1 MTDSDASDPYSGAHI
16 IANESEFAVEFGQF
30 LWSLLVIFFMI
41 MYFMILFSVVID
53 LFRNHQMGGFA
64 KALWIIFLIFIPL
77 ISLLV
82 YVIVYGKSMAQRQQA
97 AVVEAQ
103 QEQAD
108 YIKQVAGTSPAE
120 QIAQAQQLLNSG
132 AISQDE
138 FDKLKAKAL
147 S

>member
-1 MTDSDASDPYSGAHI
+1 
-16 IANESEFAVEFGQF
+16 VEFGEF

-64 KALWIIFLIFIPL
+64 KALWILFLIFIPL

-103 QEQAD
+103 QEQDA

-120 QIAQAQQLLNSG
+120 QIAQAQQLLSSG
-132 AISQDE
+132 AISQEE

>member
-1 MTDSDASDPYSGAHI
+1 M
-16 IANESEFAVEFGQF
+16 ANELF
-30 LWSLLVIFFMI
+30 LPNKDRLETSLLILVPQVECLLLPFLYLIFFMI

-77 ISLLV
+77 ISLLI
-82 YVIVYGKSMAQRQQA
+82 YVIVYGKSMAERQQS
-97 AVVEAQ
+97 AVVQAQ
-103 QEQAD
+103 QDQDA

-138 FDKLKAKAL
+138 FDKLKTKSL

>member
-1 MTDSDASDPYSGAHI
+1 M
-16 IANESEFAVEFGQF
+16 EFGQF

-97 AVVEAQ
+97 AVTEAQ
-103 QEQAD
+103 QEQDA

-120 QIAQAQQLLNSG
+120 QIAQAQQLLSSG

-138 FDKLKAKAL
+138 YDKLKAKAL

>member
-1 MTDSDASDPYSGAHI
+1 
-16 IANESEFAVEFGQF
+16 VEFGQF

-64 KALWIIFLIFIPL
+64 KALWIIFLIFVPL
-77 ISLLV
+77 ISLLI
-82 YVIVYGKSMAQRQQA
+82 YVIVYGKSMAQRQQS

-103 QEQAD
+103 QEQDA

-132 AISQDE
+132 AISQAE
-138 FDKLKAKAL
+138 FDKLKTKAL

>member
-1 MTDSDASDPYSGAHI
+1 
-16 IANESEFAVEFGQF
+16 VEFGEF

-97 AVVEAQ
+97 AVIDAQ
-103 QEQAD
+103 QEQDA

>member
-1 MTDSDASDPYSGAHI
+1 MQ
-16 IANESEFAVEFGQF
+16 FGEF
-30 LWSLLVIFFMI
+30 LWSLLLIFFMI
-41 MYFMILFSVVID
+41 MDFMILFSVVID

-64 KALWIIFLIFIPL
+64 KALWILFLIFIPL
-77 ISLLV
+77 ISLLI
-82 YVIVYGKSMAQRQQA
+82 YVIVYGKSMAERQQS
-97 AVVEAQ
+97 AVVQAQ
-103 QEQAD
+103 QDQDA

-138 FDKLKAKAL
+138 FDKLKTKAL

>member
-1 MTDSDASDPYSGAHI
+1 M
-16 IANESEFAVEFGQF
+16 EFGQF
-30 LWSLLVIFFMI
+30 LWSLLIIFFMI

-82 YVIVYGKSMAQRQQA
+82 YVIVYGKGMAERQQS
-97 AVVEAQ
+97 AVVQAQ
-103 QEQAD
+103 QEQDA

-138 FDKLKAKAL
+138 FDKLKSKAL
-147 S
+147 G

>member
-1 MTDSDASDPYSGAHI
+1 
-16 IANESEFAVEFGQF
+16 VEFGQF
-30 LWSLLVIFFMI
+30 LWSLLIIFFMI

-53 LFRNHQMGGFA
+53 LFRNHQMNGFV
-64 KALWIIFLIFIPL
+64 KALWIIALIFIPL

-82 YVIVYGKSMAQRQQA
+82 YVIVYGRSMALRQQT

-103 QEQAD
+103 QDQAA
-108 YIKQVAGTSPAE
+108 YIKQVAGTSPAD
-120 QIAQAQQLLNSG
+120 QIAQAQQLLTSG
-132 AISQDE
+132 AISQEE

>member
-1 MTDSDASDPYSGAHI
+1 M
-16 IANESEFAVEFGQF
+16 EFGQF

-103 QEQAD
+103 QEQDA

-132 AISQDE
+132 AISQEE

>member
-1 MTDSDASDPYSGAHI
+1 M
-16 IANESEFAVEFGQF
+16 EFGEF

-77 ISLLV
+77 ISLLI
-82 YVIVYGKSMAQRQQA
+82 YVIVYGKSMAQRQQT

-103 QEQAD
+103 QEQDA

>member
-1 MTDSDASDPYSGAHI
+1 M
-16 IANESEFAVEFGQF
+16 EFGQF
-30 LWSLLVIFFMI
+30 LWSLLLIFFMI

-64 KALWIIFLIFIPL
+64 KALWILFLIFIPL

-82 YVIVYGKSMAQRQQA
+82 YVIVYGKGMAERQQS
-97 AVVEAQ
+97 AVVQAQ
-103 QEQAD
+103 QEQDA

-138 FDKLKAKAL
+138 FDKLKSKAL
-147 S
+147 G

>member
-1 MTDSDASDPYSGAHI
+1 M
-16 IANESEFAVEFGQF
+16 EFGQF
-30 LWSLLVIFFMI
+30 LWSLLLIFFMI

-82 YVIVYGKSMAQRQQA
+82 YVIVYGKGMAERQQS
-97 AVVEAQ
+97 AVVQAQ
-103 QEQAD
+103 QEQDA

-138 FDKLKAKAL
+138 FDKLKSKAL
-147 S
+147 G

>member
-1 MTDSDASDPYSGAHI
+1 M
-16 IANESEFAVEFGQF
+16 EFGQF

-77 ISLLV
+77 ISLLI
-82 YVIVYGKSMAQRQQA
+82 YVIVYGKSMAQRQQT

-103 QEQAD
+103 QDQAA

-132 AISQDE
+132 AISQAE

>member
-1 MTDSDASDPYSGAHI
+1 M
-16 IANESEFAVEFGQF
+16 NFGEF

-64 KALWIIFLIFIPL
+64 KALWILFLIFVPL
-77 ISLLV
+77 LSLLI
-82 YVIVYGKSMAQRQQA
+82 YVIVYGRSMATRQQQ
-97 AVVEAQ
+97 AVTEAQ
-103 QEQAD
+103 QEQAA

-120 QIAQAQQLLNSG
+120 QIAQAQQLLQSG
-132 AISQDE
+132 AISQQE
-138 FDKLKAKAL
+138 FDAIKAKAL

>member
-1 MTDSDASDPYSGAHI
+1 
-16 IANESEFAVEFGQF
+16 
-30 LWSLLVIFFMI
+30 MI

-82 YVIVYGKSMAQRQQA
+82 YVIVYGKGMAERQQS
-97 AVVEAQ
+97 AVVQAQ
-103 QEQAD
+103 QEQDA

-138 FDKLKAKAL
+138 FDKLKSKAL
-147 S
+147 G

>member
-1 MTDSDASDPYSGAHI
+1 MQ
-16 IANESEFAVEFGQF
+16 FGEF
-30 LWSLLVIFFMI
+30 LWSLLLIFFMI

-77 ISLLV
+77 ISLLI
-82 YVIVYGKSMAQRQQA
+82 YVIVYGKSMAERQQS
-97 AVVEAQ
+97 AVVQAQ
-103 QEQAD
+103 QDQDA

-132 AISQDE
+132 AISPDE
-138 FDKLKAKAL
+138 FDKLKTKAL

>member
-1 MTDSDASDPYSGAHI
+1 M
-16 IANESEFAVEFGQF
+16 EFGQF

-64 KALWIIFLIFIPL
+64 KALWIMFLIFIPL

-82 YVIVYGKSMAQRQQA
+82 YVIVYGKSMATRQQQ
-97 AVVEAQ
+97 AVTEAQ

>member
-1 MTDSDASDPYSGAHI
+1 
-16 IANESEFAVEFGQF
+16 VEFGEF

-120 QIAQAQQLLNSG
+120 QIAQAQQLLSSG

-138 FDKLKAKAL
+138 FDKIKAKAL

>member
-1 MTDSDASDPYSGAHI
+1 M
-16 IANESEFAVEFGQF
+16 EFGEF
-30 LWSLLVIFFMI
+30 LWSLLIIFFMI

-53 LFRNHQMGGFA
+53 LFRNHQMNGFV
-64 KALWIIFLIFIPL
+64 KALWIIFLLCIPF

-82 YVIVYGKSMAQRQQA
+82 YVIVYGKSMATRQQQ
-97 AVVEAQ
+97 AVTEAQ

>member
-1 MTDSDASDPYSGAHI
+1 M
-16 IANESEFAVEFGQF
+16 EFGQF
-30 LWSLLVIFFMI
+30 LWSLLIIFFMI

-77 ISLLV
+77 LSLLV
-82 YVIVYGKSMAQRQQA
+82 YVIVYGKSMAQRQQQ
-97 AVVEAQ
+97 AVTDAE
-103 QEQAD
+103 QEQAA

-120 QIAQAQQLLNSG
+120 QIAQAQQLLSSG
-132 AISQDE
+132 AISQGE

>member
-1 MTDSDASDPYSGAHI
+1 M
-16 IANESEFAVEFGQF
+16 EFGQF

-64 KALWIIFLIFIPL
+64 KALWIIFLIFVPL

-97 AVVEAQ
+97 AVAEAQ
-103 QEQAD
+103 QEQD
-108 YIKQVAGTSPAE
+108 NYIKQVAGTSPAE

-132 AISQDE
+132 AISQEE

>member
-1 MTDSDASDPYSGAHI
+1 
-16 IANESEFAVEFGQF
+16 VEFGQF

-64 KALWIIFLIFIPL
+64 KALWIIFLLCIPF

-82 YVIVYGKSMAQRQQA
+82 YVIVYGKSMATRQQQ
-97 AVVEAQ
+97 AVTEAQ

-120 QIAQAQQLLNSG
+120 QIAQAQQLLSSG

>member
-1 MTDSDASDPYSGAHI
+1 M
-16 IANESEFAVEFGQF
+16 EFGEF

-103 QEQAD
+103 QEQD
-108 YIKQVAGTSPAE
+108 NYIKQVAGTSPAE
-120 QIAQAQQLLNSG
+120 QIAQAQQLLSSG